1 MNNLLRFCP
10 ACSRSHTVT
19 SGAIAFDTRQ
29 VLQLSFYFFFYF
41 FILPQR
47 LNSLSC
53 RFYFVSS
60 KAPQFRLGA
69 INIILENDQSL
80 EEYGGA
86 IKEKKEKLLKFSLL
100 LFRWYVKRIH
110 PNLSIVSPRYRKNR
124 WSNVIFQINVR
135 PRRNVFE
142 VLGLRGNLG
151 EELEFFQLFV
161 AQLLEEIFEPRE
173 IFREK
178 FGEQDPRLIKMFL
191 TSFNFFL
198 FFCQAY
204 RFEREKHPFPANSS
218 ICPRFRFEAY
228 SVPYN
233 WRTRR
238 NFVSN
243 GSVDCGKTLPSLSN

>member
-60 KAPQFRLGA
+60 KAPQFRHGA

-100 LFRWYVKRIH
+100 LFRWYSFLVRYVKRIH
-110 PNLSIVSPRYRKNR
+110 PNLSVVSPRYRKNR
-124 WSNVIFQINVR
+124 WSNAIFQINVR

-151 EELEFFQLFV
+151 GELEFFQLLV

-204 RFEREKHPFPANSS
+204 RFEREKHPFPRIVRSAPVFDSRH
-218 ICPRFRFEAY
+218 IPFRIIEERGEI
-228 SVPYN
+228 SCLM
-233 WRTRR
+233 
-238 NFVSN
+238 
-243 GSVDCGKTLPSLSN
+243 DQ